1 MSSKY
6 HSRHEQ
12 LDVEK
17 CVKQSGGNKFDLIIM
32 AANRGREIKQQN
44 QHSKHMEHHHGVVT
58 ALLEIQSGTVDPNW
72 CNKVK

>member
-17 CVKQSGGNKFDLIIM
+17 CVRISGGNKFDLILM
-32 AANRGREIKQQN
+32 ASNRGREIRKQN
-44 QHSKHMEHHHGVVT
+44 QHSIHMEHHHGVVT
-58 ALLEIQSGTVDPNW
+58 ALLEIQGGKVDPDW
-72 CNKVK
+72 QKKVK